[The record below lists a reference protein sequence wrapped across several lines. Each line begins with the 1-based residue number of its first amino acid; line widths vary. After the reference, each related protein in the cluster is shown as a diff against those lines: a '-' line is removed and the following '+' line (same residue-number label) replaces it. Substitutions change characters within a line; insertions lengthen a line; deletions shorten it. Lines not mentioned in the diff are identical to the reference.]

1 MSGLYQCWAGRKEDH
16 DLGRGRALVVAT
28 VSVEEDEAVGEIAK
42 LQHELTA
49 GEGEE

>member
-1 MSGLYQCWAGRKEDH
+1 MSGLYQCWAGRKKDH
-16 DLGRGRALVVAT
+16 DLERGRALLVAT
-28 VSVEEDEAVGEIAK
+28 VSVYEEEAAGEIAK

>member
-1 MSGLYQCWAGRKEDH
+1 MAFIREESVGGRKKDH
-16 DLGRGRALVVAT
+16 DLGRGRPLLVVAT
-28 VSVEEDEAVGEIAK
+28 VSVEEAAGEIAK

>member
-1 MSGLYQCWAGRKEDH
+1 MLGRKKEIPSH
-16 DLGRGRALVVAT
+16 DLGRGRALLVAAA
-28 VSVEEDEAVGEIAK
+28 VSVDDEAEAAGEIAK